1 MPDKDGFGNYM
12 SLDIVIKTIPH
23 EGQRYATVG
32 DWQWKSDGRLVI
44 TVSDMK
50 DWKKEFLVA
59 RHELDEVMLCRARG
73 ITQEQVDRFDID
85 YEASR
90 LEGDTSEP
98 GDSLDAPYRAEHFF
112 ATSIE
117 RLLAAELKVDWTN
130 YEEVINSL

>member
-1 MPDKDGFGNYM
+1 M

-50 DWKKEFLVA
+50 DWKKEFLVVF
-59 RHELDEVMLCRARG
+59 HELAEVMLCRARG

-85 YEASR
+85 YEASVLR
-90 LEGDTSEP
+90 VIPVSRVIVLMPHIGPNTFLLLVSK
-98 GDSLDAPYRAEHFF
+98 DSLPP
-112 ATSIE
+112 S
-117 RLLAAELKVDWTN
+117 
-130 YEEVINSL
+130 